1 MGINCSKRVFYY
13 FWKRLCSGIMTPGMF
28 VACDAVLFGFISEYS
43 RIVYIV
49 KTMEITAKKMVGSEG
64 YYW

>member
-1 MGINCSKRVFYY
+1 
-13 FWKRLCSGIMTPGMF
+13 MF